1 MYGIHQMSNGSLAFS
16 MVHEN
21 PEAEADLVKWYDLG
35 EVTLNKN
42 LRSAD
47 RERRSPQFPRFQW
60 MKKRFSSL
68 RCQDTWAQRL
78 PSLDV

>member
-16 MVHEN
+16 MLHEN

-35 EVTLNKN
+35 DVTLNKH
-42 LRSAD
+42 LLSPV
-47 RERRSPQFPRFQW
+47 REQQSTQFPRFQG
-60 MKKRFSSL
+60 MKKRFFPL